1 MAARPSSGMKYA
13 MFGVV
18 AIGMGV
24 LLLSL
29 SSSVMAAQPAQASPS
44 PAPPASTNGDPF
56 YGLPGA
62 PPLLTNVALQGLVD
76 GLFRYRSNCWAV
88 NNWARVSV
96 TGLIKT
102 LDAALVTANKTTQ
115 KALGKKFAAD
125 YQNTLGQLGACPANA
140 WVTDAAGTKYP
151 VSQFTWASIPT
162 SVQVKL
168 A

>member
-1 MAARPSSGMKYA
+1 MKYA
-13 MFGVV
+13 MFGMV

-29 SSSVMAAQPAQASPS
+29 SSSIMASAQPAQVSSA
-44 PAPPASTNGDPF
+44 PAPPVTNGDPF

-76 GLFRYRSNCWAV
+76 DLFRYRSNCWAV

-96 TGLIKT
+96 AGLIKT
-102 LDAALVTANKTTQ
+102 LDAALINANKTTQ
-115 KALGKKFAAD
+115 KALAKKFAAD
-125 YQNTLGQLGACPANA
+125 YQNTLGQLGACPINA
-140 WVTDAAGTKYP
+140 WVTDATGTKYL
-151 VSQFTWASIPT
+151 VTQFAAQSTIPT